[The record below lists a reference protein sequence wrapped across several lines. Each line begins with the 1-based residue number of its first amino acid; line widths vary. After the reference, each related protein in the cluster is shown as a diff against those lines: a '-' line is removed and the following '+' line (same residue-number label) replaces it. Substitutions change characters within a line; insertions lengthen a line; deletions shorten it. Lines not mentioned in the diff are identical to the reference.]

1 MFVMDAVAK
10 YGVDHDTAHD
20 TSVND
25 LHGGFGTNLM
35 VQYQG
40 TTWCLRD
47 TGRATLY
54 TTAGLIG
61 PANANMVKA
70 EGFADLAQCLNI
82 ALRYAKGNGLLLLR
96 YGKLSALHSGA
107 SDGYAIMRISELVRI
122 TKEKLRG
129 RFGVPTFKEG
139 FNSHS
144 YTSAVWELPDVRDDL
159 IDKYQKALSNA
170 VSRNHAVNWMP
181 VVRLSTSD
189 TATSSAILMPKLM
202 SPGGA
207 FSFAIGKGIRVEH
220 KKLAAGKY
228 GLEKFEDEADG
239 LYALFEDGAA
249 MMQKMGSMEI
259 SNPVNCLV
267 GICSY
272 LKIPRKYADPAR
284 EEVDTFVINSPRMSA
299 LDIYLSMAQI
309 PTYAKQAG
317 ASDAKVLELEEL
329 IGKTLN
335 LNWFDYD
342 IGGTVAWK

>member
-1 MFVMDAVAK
+1 
-10 YGVDHDTAHD
+10 
-20 TSVND
+20 
-25 LHGGFGTNLM
+25 
-35 VQYQG
+35 
-40 TTWCLRD
+40 
-47 TGRATLY
+47 
-54 TTAGLIG
+54 
-61 PANANMVKA
+61 
-70 EGFADLAQCLNI
+70 
-82 ALRYAKGNGLLLLR
+82 
-96 YGKLSALHSGA
+96 
-107 SDGYAIMRISELVRI
+107 MRISELVRI

>member
-1 MFVMDAVAK
+1 
-10 YGVDHDTAHD
+10 
-20 TSVND
+20 
-25 LHGGFGTNLM
+25 
-35 VQYQG
+35 
-40 TTWCLRD
+40 
-47 TGRATLY
+47 
-54 TTAGLIG
+54 
-61 PANANMVKA
+61 
-70 EGFADLAQCLNI
+70 
-82 ALRYAKGNGLLLLR
+82 
-96 YGKLSALHSGA
+96 
-107 SDGYAIMRISELVRI
+107 
-122 TKEKLRG
+122 
-129 RFGVPTFKEG
+129 
-139 FNSHS
+139 
-144 YTSAVWELPDVRDDL
+144 
-159 IDKYQKALSNA
+159 
-170 VSRNHAVNWMP
+170 
-181 VVRLSTSD
+181 
-189 TATSSAILMPKLM
+189 MPKLM

-284 EEVDTFVINSPRMSA
+284 EEVDTFAINSPRMSA

-309 PTYAKQAG
+309 PTYAKHAG

-335 LNWFDYD
+335 LNWSDYD